1 MIVVIIPAKGDSS
14 RLPNKNMILLNDKP
28 LINYTIDYANNSK
41 LIDRIYIST
50 DSDYIDTYCSNLGL
64 NVIRRPKS
72 LGGDTP
78 IIDVYKHAIKNIE
91 DGEKVKILVGL
102 QPDHP
107 DRNEPLDKIIQLFNE
122 NCLDRLM
129 SKDKDGLKNGA
140 HYMLSKSYL
149 LTGVSKKDYTIV
161 DDCTNI
167 HFEEDLQRAFLRQS

>member
-28 LINYTIDYANNSK
+28 LINYTIDYAKNSK

-91 DGEKVKILVGL
+91 ANKI
-102 QPDHP
+102 P
-107 DRNEPLDKIIQLFNE
+107 
-122 NCLDRLM
+122 
-129 SKDKDGLKNGA
+129 
-140 HYMLSKSYL
+140 
-149 LTGVSKKDYTIV
+149 
-161 DDCTNI
+161 
-167 HFEEDLQRAFLRQS
+167 